1 MFGAGR
7 APGAPMED
15 AFAHPSVPVPSMP
28 TPAKPGTPVGAPPPP
43 GGTPSPAFQAQA
55 PRPAAPAAR
64 PAPAAAPAGDALL
77 RAFMEGAGLQQL
89 PTDLDPAQAMRTLGA
104 SSRAIVSTLARL
116 LEARRLLKGEF
127 RITQTVVGA
136 RENNPLKFSVDESE
150 LMLVLLGSVRPGFQR
165 GEAAVWDA
173 GRDLEAHQLAMLA
186 AFRAVLDAVFARL
199 APDAVASGE
208 EAGFF
213 GRLLPQARDAAL
225 WERYAQVYGDLRQD
239 IGNTLAGRLGQIFAE
254 AYEAENGRRGG
265 SW

>member
-1 MFGAGR
+1 
-7 APGAPMED
+7 
-15 AFAHPSVPVPSMP
+15 
-28 TPAKPGTPVGAPPPP
+28 
-43 GGTPSPAFQAQA
+43 
-55 PRPAAPAAR
+55 
-64 PAPAAAPAGDALL
+64 
-77 RAFMEGAGLQQL
+77 MEGAGLQQL
-89 PTDLDPAQAMRTLGA
+89 PPDIDPVQAMRTLGA
-104 SSRAIVSTLARL
+104 SARAIVATLARL

-150 LMLVLLGSVRPGFQR
+150 LMLVLLGAVRPGFQR

-186 AFRAVLDAVFARL
+186 AFRAVMDAVFARL
-199 APDAVASGE
+199 SPDAVASGE

-225 WERYAQVYGDLRQD
+225 WERYVKLYGDLRQD

-265 SW
+265 SR